1 MLLMVIPKYL
11 TVFAV
16 LTGVLFLKTK
26 VGRLSCWMFMCST
39 TVLGT
44 LKSYKYAQVGP
55 RRYTAGEPL
64 RGMLTKK
71 DSTRRCGSLATCVV
85 GGKSYY
91 FHVIEFI
98 CCEYR
103 GRDQEL
109 AFVTWL
115 PTPRRPTPWTTQ
127 LLHNT
132 PPPPFNPFV
141 FLIDIIPARLLI
153 ETDANHHYHITRID
167 GVDDNPNQNPNP

>member
-1 MLLMVIPKYL
+1 MSIDPNIFHDCRKFDHLISLLIQEGGQPDDYRK
-11 TVFAV
+11 
-16 LTGVLFLKTK
+16 
-26 VGRLSCWMFMCST
+26 CST

-44 LKSYKYAQVGP
+44 LKSYKYAQVGS
-55 RRYTAGEPL
+55 RKYTADEHL

-71 DSTRRCGSLATCVV
+71 GATRRCGSLGTCDV

-98 CCEYR
+98 SCEYR

-115 PTPRRPTPWTTQ
+115 PTPTHPTPWRTQ
-127 LLHNT
+127 LSHNS

-167 GVDDNPNQNPNP
+167 GVDQSEP